1 MVMGMKMV
9 VIFVNFFRVEI
20 EIKMLI
26 KVELVKFRVWKC
38 YVDDFF

>member
-9 VIFVNFFRVEI
+9 VIIVNFFRVEI

-38 YVDDFF
+38 CVDDFF